1 MTSARD
7 NRILI
12 VISALLF
19 STLACNYATRL
30 IFPATPAPIPTAILI
45 PSATVTPFLPPAALT
60 PTIVAYTPSCP
71 NSLKQILR
79 DSTQLPKK
87 ISTSESDTEPDIVYM
102 VYYEVV
108 DGKLQKP
115 FYESIPNNLLKD
127 QKDLAAQQ
135 KIWDFFTQLIPADQ
149 RTMISGFTIFTDGKL
164 NYLASVSQSDNSPY
178 MWELNVD
185 YADAD
190 PKTELTFTLLHE
202 FGHLLTLNRNQLDVS
217 ISVYEHPNSKSVY
230 QKEENA
236 CPQYF
241 TGEGCSKENSYINQF
256 FNLFWLDL
264 YKEWKAIDDEPNQ
277 TRQLHMLDRFYN
289 TYKDQF
295 LTEYAPTSPAE
306 DIAESWTFF
315 LLAPKP
321 QPDSIANEKILF
333 FYNYPELIDLRSQ
346 ILQRL
351 CSHFQD

>member
-1 MTSARD
+1 MISSRN

-12 VISALLF
+12 AISALLF

-30 IFPATPAPIPTAILI
+30 IFPPTATPIPTATLI
-45 PSATVTPFLPPAALT
+45 PTETATPFLPSATLT
-60 PTIVAYTPSCP
+60 PTVFVYTPSCP
-71 NSLKQILR
+71 NSMKQILR
-79 DSTQLPKK
+79 DSTQAPKK
-87 ISTSESDTEPDIVYM
+87 ISTSDSDVETDIVYM
-102 VYYEVV
+102 VHYDVVNGELKAPHYEDVP
-108 DGKLQKP
+108 Q
-115 FYESIPNNLLKD
+115 NLLKA
-127 QKDLAAQQ
+127 QKDSEAQQ
-135 KIWDFFTQLIPADQ
+135 NIWDYFTQLIPADQ
-149 RTMISGFTIFTDGKL
+149 RSMVSGFTIFTDGKL
-164 NYLASVSQSDNSPY
+164 NYLASISQSDNSPY
-178 MWELNVD
+178 TWDLNID
-185 YADAD
+185 YADTEK
-190 PKTELTFTLLHE
+190 KTELTFTLLHE
-202 FGHLLTLNRNQLDVS
+202 FGHLLTLNSDQLD
-217 ISVYEHPNSKSVY
+217 ISVPIYDHPHNKSIY
-230 QKEENA
+230 QKEADA

-241 TGEGCSKENSYINQF
+241 TGEGCSKEDSYINQF

-264 YKEWKAIDDEPNQ
+264 YEEWKAIDEEPNQ
-277 TRQLHMLDRFYN
+277 TRQLHLLDRFYN

-351 CSHFQD
+351 CTQFQD